1 MFSMPFVHI
10 KMIEERCSPE
20 KKEIMIKEVTD
31 LIAGILEQDVET
43 VRVQLEEMRPEDWGI
58 AGESVKKRTEKSLT

>member
-10 KMIEERCSPE
+10 KMIEKRCSPE

>member
-1 MFSMPFVHI
+1 MPFVHI
-10 KMIEERCSPE
+10 KMIEKRCSSE